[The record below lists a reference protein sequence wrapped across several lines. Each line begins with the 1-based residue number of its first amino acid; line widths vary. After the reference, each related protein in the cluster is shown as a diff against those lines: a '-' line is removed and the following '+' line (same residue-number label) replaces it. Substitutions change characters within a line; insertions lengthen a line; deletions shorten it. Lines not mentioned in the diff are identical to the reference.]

1 MEGFPKITD
10 VVPFLMEQAKGIMGH
25 LVANYCQK
33 RSESVIPIL
42 LQTQK
47 RVLSVSLQKPS

>member
-1 MEGFPKITD
+1 MEGFPKIAD

-25 LVANYCQK
+25 LVANYFQK

>member
-1 MEGFPKITD
+1 MEGFSKIAD
-10 VVPFLMEQAKGIMGH
+10 VVSFLMEQAKGIMGH

-47 RVLSVSLQKPS
+47 SSVSLQKPS